1 MRDVASQRYVIS
13 QDTSGERRDAV
24 LEGHP
29 CTAEGVRDADH
40 IPVWQVNVEFSDE
53 WLKTKTTDDLR
64 ARTGGEE
71 LRDVISAAGRW

>member
-1 MRDVASQRYVIS
+1 MRDVASQHYVVS
-13 QDTSGERRDAV
+13 QDASGERRDAV
-24 LEGHP
+24 LEGHL

-53 WLKTKTTDDLR
+53 WLKTKTKDDLR

-71 LRDVISAAGRW
+71 LRNVISAAGRR

>member
-1 MRDVASQRYVIS
+1 LRDVASQRYVIS

-24 LEGHP
+24 FEGHP

-71 LRDVISAAGRW
+71 LRDVVSAAGRW